1 MARTAFRR
9 PSAPRTLGRRILIA
23 GEGAKTEVGYFEDI
37 RKSLRS
43 EPNKIIAAKPVGS
56 DTLNVVRAAAEE
68 RVDWEQSREWT
79 EGELAWAVFDGDE
92 QIANNAENW
101 RGALQLARR
110 KSIQL
115 AISNP
120 SFEDWYLLHYQDQAG
135 YLTRQEASRKLE
147 AHLPDYKKSDVLY
160 RSALVER
167 TETAIDRAKKI
178 SHLAMLNGVGLYDN
192 PCTHVWGL
200 VELSLR
206 LQNENR

>member
-1 MARTAFRR
+1 MQRIGG
-9 PSAPRTLGRRILIA
+9 GRCNWPGAKHSIGDFQSEFRILVSA
-23 GEGAKTEVGYFEDI
+23 
-37 RKSLRS
+37 
-43 EPNKIIAAKPVGS
+43 
-56 DTLNVVRAAAEE
+56 
-68 RVDWEQSREWT
+68 
-79 EGELAWAVFDGDE
+79 
-92 QIANNAENW
+92 
-101 RGALQLARR
+101 
-110 KSIQL
+110 
-115 AISNP
+115 
-120 SFEDWYLLHYQDQAG
+120 HYQDQAG

-200 VELSLR
+200 VELLLR